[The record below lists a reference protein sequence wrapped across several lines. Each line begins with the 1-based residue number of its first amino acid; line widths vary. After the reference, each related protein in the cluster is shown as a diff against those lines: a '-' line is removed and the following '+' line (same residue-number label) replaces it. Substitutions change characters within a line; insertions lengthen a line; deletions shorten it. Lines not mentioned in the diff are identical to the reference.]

1 MGNKPS
7 RKNSKLEENKM
18 FWKKKVENP
27 HPHVKYT
34 KFGEPYLD
42 VEEFYNRG
50 LDKKLEKRSREIDTI
65 LTNES
70 IRREKKL
77 MKKSS

>member
-1 MGNKPS
+1 
-7 RKNSKLEENKM
+7 M
-18 FWKKKVENP
+18 FRKKKDENP

-50 LDKKLEKRSREIDTI
+50 LDKKLEKRSREIDII
-65 LTNES
+65 LKNES
-70 IRREKKL
+70 IRRENKL